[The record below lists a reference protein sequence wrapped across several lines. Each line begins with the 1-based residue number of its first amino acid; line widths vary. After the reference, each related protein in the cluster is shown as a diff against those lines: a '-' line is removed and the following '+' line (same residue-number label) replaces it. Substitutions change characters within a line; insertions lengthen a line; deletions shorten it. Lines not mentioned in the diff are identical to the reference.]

1 MPPRA
6 TPAPLTSKQVLIE
19 AVTHRDEV
27 GTMAVREIFAGMP
40 WWVKWVAVPV
50 IAIVVFGGLIA
61 SVIGFVIGLLFKVL
75 VFVILVGG
83 LVFVV
88 RKFMSS
94 SSSRGDW

>member
-1 MPPRA
+1 M
-6 TPAPLTSKQVLIE
+6 QE
-19 AVTHRDEV
+19 
-27 GTMAVREIFAGMP
+27 MFAGMP

-61 SVIGFVIGLLFKVL
+61 SVVGFVIGLLFKVL
-75 VFVILVGG
+75 VFAVLVGG

-94 SSSRGDW
+94 SSSDRDW